1 MYHLKPDEPTGFGVS
16 HWQHILFFWKFWSMD
31 IFLSP
36 VVLTS
41 LEINYT
47 LQCVGEWKSNI
58 KP

>member
-1 MYHLKPDEPTGFGVS
+1 
-16 HWQHILFFWKFWSMD
+16 MD